1 MFTLP
6 PLPPKDYVLRDVNQN
21 QKSAQEFTPVALPR
35 ITQTNLGKFCAPIQY
50 QENEKLSNLN
60 IDYSVN
66 PQVLERWTDNARA
79 FWVDKPGK
87 NDYFLHDL
95 FKKYSV
101 EVVPSYDV
109 RFKHNERVF
118 YRSFNYELEC
128 MEERRLKK
136 LYDKMDREEREENEK
151 KKMIEEKHIRN
162 TDVTMGLKKCKDIQ
176 PFWWNKDKSSES
188 DLAQNR
194 NFQKRNENFS
204 EEIPT
209 LRWQEEPSLT
219 EYLNTDPCKRR
230 YDMALNVKILEKF
243 YVKMERL
250 ATENLFLLE
259 FLVDDVKMEGK
270 CDCDT
275 PPGEHCVSFQ
285 FLDNDALDVCEADF
299 SPGRKYGKEDNTKS
313 GKSCLFSLT
322 PEQVQKV
329 SEVFDVTVTV
339 FKKMQPGWLPDKIA
353 IGSALISIAN
363 LFVELIQSVEVQA
376 DQTPSAKTMKDT
388 FVLMD
393 STGSKV
399 GKISIYIRMSCFGK
413 LIVTQFQM
421 NLEDKSVLFKDKGGQ
436 SLYRYKKASKK
447 NEPEEIF
454 QNPLNTPWNSQCP
467 TIPCDQPDFNTMGFG
482 GQINQMYPPQ
492 PQPNLNCPMTP
503 CFPDGMFPQDM
514 MMGGGGGNIYGMP
527 TSPQSDMFSPMGQS
541 MLPCSECNIM
551 MQQQFSAPQQ
561 LQQQQQQQI
570 PCMMCPPEGMTSQM
584 LTPCEECGTLL
595 APQFKAEV
603 GGSPSGPASDPPGN
617 YQEIGAS
624 MGGNALTI
632 RVHKDKNRIE
642 QVDSVVGSEGSCCCS
657 PGNIG
662 VKKQKQ
668 TVSSQSNAGSSPPQ
682 CFDVRPGIQ
691 QGDKNLPFSFKM
703 SGAGASPNNNVIINP
718 PVCTKPDGTKFT
730 EITDPNKE
738 MFVLRIGKK
747 SEGVQ
752 KKANL
757 ELELCTPRG
766 PELKPIPRKE
776 TRDSQYDP
784 ADCKG
789 AGDKKKKGKKG
800 KKDKKGKGKGK
811 GKGKKGKKGKKK

>member
-1 MFTLP
+1 M
-6 PLPPKDYVLRDVNQN
+6 
-21 QKSAQEFTPVALPR
+21 
-35 ITQTNLGKFCAPIQY
+35 
-50 QENEKLSNLN
+50 EK
-60 IDYSVN
+60 
-66 PQVLERWTDNARA
+66 
-79 FWVDKPGK
+79 
-87 NDYFLHDL
+87 
-95 FKKYSV
+95 
-101 EVVPSYDV
+101 
-109 RFKHNERVF
+109 
-118 YRSFNYELEC
+118 
-128 MEERRLKK
+128 
-136 LYDKMDREEREENEK
+136 
-151 KKMIEEKHIRN
+151 
-162 TDVTMGLKKCKDIQ
+162 
-176 PFWWNKDKSSES
+176 
-188 DLAQNR
+188 
-194 NFQKRNENFS
+194 
-204 EEIPT
+204 
-209 LRWQEEPSLT
+209 
-219 EYLNTDPCKRR
+219 
-230 YDMALNVKILEKF
+230 
-243 YVKMERL
+243 L

-322 PEQVQKV
+322 PEQVQKA

-339 FKKMQPGWLPDKIA
+339 FKRMQPGWLPDKIS

-363 LFVELIQSVEVQA
+363 LFVELVQSVELQA

-447 NEPEEIF
+447 NEPEEIL

-467 TIPCDQPDFNTMGFG
+467 TVPCEQPDMGF
-482 GQINQMYPPQ
+482 GQINQMYP
-492 PQPNLNCPMTP
+492 QPNPNCPMTP

-514 MMGGGGGNIYGMP
+514 GMYAMP

-541 MLPCSECNIM
+541 MLPCSECNMM
-551 MQQQFSAPQQ
+551 MQQQYSAPQQ
-561 LQQQQQQQI
+561 P
-570 PCMMCPPEGMTSQM
+570 PCMISCPPEAMNSQM

-657 PGNIG
+657 PSNVGA
-662 VKKQKQ
+662 KKQKQ
-668 TVSSQSNAGSSPPQ
+668 TVSSQSNAGPPQ
-682 CFDVRPGIQ
+682 CFDVRPGVQ
-691 QGDKNLPFSFKM
+691 QGEKNLPFSFKM
-703 SGAGASPNNNVIINP
+703 SGTGASPNNNVIINP

-766 PELKPIPRKE
+766 PELKPIPKKE

-789 AGDKKKKGKKG
+789 AGDKKGKKG

-811 GKGKKGKKGKKK
+811 GKKGKKKK